1 MGRWCVNSPVSGISW
16 ALSGKGYDY
25 DVIFFTF
32 KNHCSFISVFRDSDK
47 MDRYCFP
54 VHCHNRS
61 FIIVIVIVVLTD
73 IVLSLSLKGIEL
85 SNMEHL

>member
-32 KNHCSFISVFRDSDK
+32 KNHCSFINVFRDSDK
-47 MDRYCFP
+47 MDRYCVP
-54 VHCHNRS
+54 VHCHNWS
-61 FIIVIVIVVLTD
+61 FIIVIVIERDRTIKYGTFVM
-73 IVLSLSLKGIEL
+73 SLL
-85 SNMEHL
+85 NTTHC